1 MNRFKKFALIL
12 VLPLIIAGCASTPAK
27 KSYILSTDTT
37 AINVNAG
44 NLPSVMISEVRSI
57 GRLSTDML
65 YSRNT
70 NEIASFVTSEW
81 VAPPAQM
88 LQAAITQDLE
98 ARNLFQYVVMA
109 PNSVTAA
116 YRLDLTILE
125 MRQYFPSDVDSHI
138 VLKVQARLINN
149 SNNKIARTFNYH
161 KEEKSPHYNA
171 EGGVEAYN
179 KALNQI
185 SSQLAQDLSQTLRN
199 QR

>member
-1 MNRFKKFALIL
+1 
-12 VLPLIIAGCASTPAK
+12 
-27 KSYILSTDTT
+27 
-37 AINVNAG
+37 
-44 NLPSVMISEVRSI
+44 
-57 GRLSTDML
+57 
-65 YSRNT
+65 
-70 NEIASFVTSEW
+70 
-81 VAPPAQM
+81 M

-149 SNNKIARTFNYH
+149 SNNKIARTFNYY